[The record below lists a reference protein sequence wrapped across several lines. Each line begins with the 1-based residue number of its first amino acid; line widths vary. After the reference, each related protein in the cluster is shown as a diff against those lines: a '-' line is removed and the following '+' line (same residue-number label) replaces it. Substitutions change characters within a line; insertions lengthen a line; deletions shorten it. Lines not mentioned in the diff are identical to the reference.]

1 MQWTLAQLR
10 TFSAVA
16 ELGTMTAAARVL
28 GYTPGAVSQ
37 HMTALQRTVGV
48 RLLAPMGRRVALTEA
63 GIALLPRIRTLLAAE
78 AQAAEV
84 VAGGQPTGRLP
95 VTVGVFGSAS
105 VVAIAPAKRLLAS
118 SGVEL
123 RAREVDVEHMQDAV
137 VSGRI
142 DVGIGIDYPSSP
154 LAPQRGVLM
163 RVLREEVFHIVRGG
177 ASDTGRDT
185 VESRAS
191 GRPGGIGRPG
201 EIGKPGDSVELGD
214 AAWILPPGE
223 SRFGRAVRFALAE
236 RGIAARETHIV
247 VDSAVTLALVAAE
260 VGLSLATD
268 TMLAL
273 APAPV
278 EKVEDSACGARR
290 IVALTR
296 SELDAQ
302 PGVTAT
308 VDALAT
314 VFQSV

>member
-16 ELGTMTAAARVL
+16 ELGTMTAAAGAL

-63 GIALLPRIRTLLAAE
+63 GVALLPRIRTLLAAE
-78 AQAAEV
+78 AQAAEA
-84 VAGGQPTGRLP
+84 VAGGEPAGHLP

-105 VVAIAPAKRLLAS
+105 VVAIAPAKRLLAQ

-123 RAREVDVEHMQDAV
+123 RAREVDVEQMPDAV
-137 VSGRI
+137 SAGRI

-154 LAPQRGVLM
+154 LAPQRGVRM
-163 RVLREEVFHIVRGG
+163 RVLRTEAFHIVRARTGEREG
-177 ASDTGRDT
+177 SDPDRRGTAALNAAALDT
-185 VESRAS
+185 AALNTAE
-191 GRPGGIGRPG
+191 
-201 EIGKPGDSVELGD
+201 
-214 AAWILPPGE
+214 AAWILPPGD
-223 SRFGRAVRFALAE
+223 SRFGRAARFALAE
-236 RGIAARETHIV
+236 RAIAPRETHIV
-247 VDSAVTLALVAAE
+247 VDTAVTLALVAAG
-260 VGLSLATD
+260 VGLGLATE

-273 APAPV
+273 APEPV
-278 EKVEDSACGARR
+278 QIVPGTECGERR

-302 PGVTAT
+302 PGVAAA
-308 VDALAT
+308 VDAFAEVLGDG
-314 VFQSV
+314 

>member
-16 ELGTMTAAARVL
+16 ELGTMTAAAAAL

-48 RLLAPMGRRVALTEA
+48 RLLAPTGRRVALTEA

-78 AQAAEV
+78 AQAAEA
-84 VAGGQPTGRLP
+84 VAGGEPAGRLP

-105 VVAIAPAKRLLAS
+105 VVAIAPATHLLEQS
-118 SGVEL
+118 DVEL
-123 RAREVDVEHMQDAV
+123 RAREVDVEQMQDAV
-137 VSGRI
+137 SAGRI

-154 LAPQRGVLM
+154 LAPQRGVRM
-163 RVLREEVFHIVRGG
+163 RVLRTESFRIVRAL
-177 ASDTGRDT
+177 ASTTAQAD
-185 VESRAS
+185 
-191 GRPGGIGRPG
+191 PH
-201 EIGKPGDSVELGD
+201 GDPALTTDE
-214 AAWILPPGE
+214 AAWILPPGD

-236 RGIAARETHIV
+236 RSIAPRETHIV
-247 VDSAVTLALVAAE
+247 VDTAVTLALVAAG
-260 VGLSLATD
+260 VGLGLATP

-273 APAPV
+273 APEPV
-278 EKVEDSACGARR
+278 ESVPDTDCGERR

-302 PGVTAT
+302 PGVAAA
-308 VDALAT
+308 VDAFAEVLGNDWRGGND
-314 VFQSV
+314 

>member
-16 ELGTMTAAARVL
+16 ELGTMTAAAGAL

-48 RLLAPMGRRVALTEA
+48 RLLAPTGRRVALTEA

-78 AQAAEV
+78 AQAAEA
-84 VAGGQPTGRLP
+84 VAGGEPAGRLP

-105 VVAIAPAKRLLAS
+105 VVAIAPAKRLLEKS
-118 SGVEL
+118 DVEL
-123 RAREVDVEHMQDAV
+123 RAREVDVEQMQDAV
-137 VSGRI
+137 SAGRI

-154 LAPQRGVLM
+154 LAPQRGVRM
-163 RVLREEVFHIVRGG
+163 RVLRTESFRIVRVSAGESARPPAG
-177 ASDTGRDT
+177 TSDAASLETA
-185 VESRAS
+185 E
-191 GRPGGIGRPG
+191 
-201 EIGKPGDSVELGD
+201 
-214 AAWILPPGE
+214 AAWILPPGD

-236 RGIAARETHIV
+236 RAIAPRETHIV
-247 VDSAVTLALVAAE
+247 VDTAVTLALVAAG
-260 VGLSLATD
+260 VGLGLATP

-273 APAPV
+273 APEPV
-278 EKVEDSACGARR
+278 DSVPGTECGERR

-302 PGVTAT
+302 PGVAAA
-308 VDALAT
+308 VDAFADVLGDA
-314 VFQSV
+314 

>member
-16 ELGTMTAAARVL
+16 ELGTMTAAAGAL

-37 HMTALQRTVGV
+37 HMTTLQRTVGV

-78 AQAAEV
+78 AQAAEA
-84 VAGGQPTGRLP
+84 VAGGEPAGRLP

-105 VVAIAPAKRLLAS
+105 VVAIAPAKRLLAQ

-123 RAREVDVEHMQDAV
+123 RAREVDVEQMQDAV
-137 VSGRI
+137 SAGRI

-154 LAPQRGVLM
+154 LAPQRGVRM
-163 RVLREEVFHIVRGG
+163 RVLRTEAFHIVR
-177 ASDTGRDT
+177 SHTGDT
-185 VESRAS
+185 VELSTTALDTA
-191 GRPGGIGRPG
+191 
-201 EIGKPGDSVELGD
+201 E
-214 AAWILPPGE
+214 AAWILPPGD
-223 SRFGRAVRFALAE
+223 SRFGRAARFALAE
-236 RGIAARETHIV
+236 RAIAPRETHIV
-247 VDSAVTLALVAAE
+247 VDTAVTLALVAAG
-260 VGLSLATD
+260 VGLGLATA

-273 APAPV
+273 APEPV
-278 EKVEDSACGARR
+278 EIVPGTECGERR

-302 PGVTAT
+302 PGVAAT
-308 VDALAT
+308 VDAFADVLGEGASAT
-314 VFQSV
+314 PR

>member
-16 ELGTMTAAARVL
+16 ELGTMTAAAGAL

-63 GIALLPRIRTLLAAE
+63 GVALLPRIRTLLAAE
-78 AQAAEV
+78 AQAAEA
-84 VAGGQPTGRLP
+84 VAGGEPAGHLP

-105 VVAIAPAKRLLAS
+105 VVAIAPAKRLLAQ

-123 RAREVDVEHMQDAV
+123 RAREVDVEQMPDAV
-137 VSGRI
+137 SAGRI

-154 LAPQRGVLM
+154 LAPQRGVRM
-163 RVLREEVFHIVRGG
+163 RVLRTEAFHIVRARTGEREG
-177 ASDTGRDT
+177 SDPDGRGTAALNTAALDT
-185 VESRAS
+185 AALNTAE
-191 GRPGGIGRPG
+191 
-201 EIGKPGDSVELGD
+201 
-214 AAWILPPGE
+214 AAWILPPGD
-223 SRFGRAVRFALAE
+223 SRFGRAARFALAE
-236 RGIAARETHIV
+236 RAIAPRETHIV
-247 VDSAVTLALVAAE
+247 VDTAVTLALVAAG
-260 VGLSLATD
+260 VGLGLATE

-273 APAPV
+273 APEPV
-278 EKVEDSACGARR
+278 QIVPGTECGERR

-302 PGVTAT
+302 PGVAAA
-308 VDALAT
+308 VDAFAEVLGDG
-314 VFQSV
+314 

>member
-48 RLLAPMGRRVALTEA
+48 RLLAPTGRRVALTEA

-105 VVAIAPAKRLLAS
+105 VVAIAPAKRLLAHS
-118 SGVEL
+118 DVEL

-154 LAPQRGVLM
+154 LAPQRGVRM
-163 RVLREEVFHIVRGG
+163 RVLREEAFHIVR
-177 ASDTGRDT
+177 AC
-185 VESRAS
+185 
-191 GRPGGIGRPG
+191 G
-201 EIGKPGDSVELGD
+201 EGD
-214 AAWILPPGE
+214 APGAGQVADVERLGEASWILPPGE

-273 APAPV
+273 APVPV
-278 EKVEDSACGARR
+278 ERVPASACGARR

-296 SELDAQ
+296 SELDEQ
-302 PGVTAT
+302 PGVVAT
-308 VDALAT
+308 VDALAR
-314 VFQSV
+314 VFQRD

>member
-48 RLLAPMGRRVALTEA
+48 RLLAPTGRRVALTEA

-105 VVAIAPAKRLLAS
+105 VVAIAPAKRLLAHS
-118 SGVEL
+118 DVEL

-154 LAPQRGVLM
+154 LAPQRGVRM
-163 RVLREEVFHIVRGG
+163 RVLREEAFHIVR
-177 ASDTGRDT
+177 APRDDA
-185 VESRAS
+185 ERAS
-191 GRPGGIGRPG
+191 AHDTEG
-201 EIGKPGDSVELGD
+201 EEWGD
-214 AAWILPPGE
+214 ASWILPPGD

-273 APAPV
+273 APVPV
-278 EKVEDSACGARR
+278 ERVPDSACGARR

-296 SELDAQ
+296 SELDEQ
-302 PGVTAT
+302 PGVVAT
-308 VDALAT
+308 VDALAQ
-314 VFQSV
+314 VFQRD